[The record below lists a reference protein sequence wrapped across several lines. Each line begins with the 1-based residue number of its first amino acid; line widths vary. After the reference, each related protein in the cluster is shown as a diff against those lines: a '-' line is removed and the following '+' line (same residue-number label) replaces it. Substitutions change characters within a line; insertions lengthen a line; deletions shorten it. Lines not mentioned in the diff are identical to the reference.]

1 MTEAGVMKVLLGD
14 DGFDPSKTDPAKVK
28 AALAK

>member
-1 MTEAGVMKVLLGD
+1 MTEAGVMKVLLGGD
-14 DGFDPSKTDPAKVK
+14 NFDPSKADPAKVK